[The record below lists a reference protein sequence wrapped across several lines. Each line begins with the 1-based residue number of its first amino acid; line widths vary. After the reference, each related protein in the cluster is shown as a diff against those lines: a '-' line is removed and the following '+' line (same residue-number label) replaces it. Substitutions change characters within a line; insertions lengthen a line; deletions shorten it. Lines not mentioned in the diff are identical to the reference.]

1 MERMLHGGPSESWI
15 CLGLSSRRRLPQIPH
30 VRCLSYYSLSLCKN
44 PDVPNAISAQFSGKL
59 LRKGHCFDK
68 HVHAQT
74 TDSTWVSRGTTVAN
88 SFPSPHEPQVK
99 TCWKTHPNRTY
110 VKLFL
115 ATGNFTSRHVTFAD
129 LRFRSF
135 SLCHHTLF
143 FVVDCYCFY
152 CCCFFAVT
160 LFEQVFVFS
169 KTTIAVFAFWQS
181 NFFEEATSRVFVLC
195 AYRRRGPAT
204 CLPIS

>member
-1 MERMLHGGPSESWI
+1 MEGMLHGGSSESWI

-30 VRCLSYYSLSLCKN
+30 VRCLSYYLLSLCKN

-74 TDSTWVSRGTTVAN
+74 TNSTWVPRGTTVAN
-88 SFPSPHEPQVK
+88 AFPSPHEPQVR

-115 ATGNFTSRHVTFAD
+115 STGNFTSRHVTSLLQISDFG
-129 LRFRSF
+129 L
-135 SLCHHTLF
+135 SLCVITHF
-143 FVVDCYCFY
+143 FSWLVVIVSIV
-152 CCCFFAVT
+152 A
-160 LFEQVFVFS
+160 VFS
-169 KTTIAVFAFWQS
+169 
-181 NFFEEATSRVFVLC
+181 
-195 AYRRRGPAT
+195 P
-204 CLPIS
+204 LPSLSGFLSSPKQQ